1 MSIKNDYQK
10 KNDSSSAKA
19 SEDKEEVEFDFGIG
33 KISFGG
39 LFQGIG
45 NLIDLVSKM
54 EEEGKGEVRRE
65 GGFTSSSG
73 RVKAVYGFS
82 IKTGLGGKPTIEP
95 FGNVKKT
102 PKGPVVEEERQ
113 PLVDVFDEKK
123 HVLVIIEL
131 PGVEEKNISTQI
143 KGDILTLS
151 AVSSDRKYYKEVVLP
166 KDVDASSLK
175 SKYKNGVLEI
185 RIEKK

>member
-1 MSIKNDYQK
+1 MSIKDDK
-10 KNDSSSAKA
+10 
-19 SEDKEEVEFDFGIG
+19 KEENDKAEIDFGVG
-33 KISFGG
+33 KISLGG

-45 NLIDLVSKM
+45 NVIDLVSKM
-54 EEEGKGEVRRE
+54 EKEGKGETKQDGE
-65 GGFTSSSG
+65 FTSPSG

-82 IKTGLGGKPTIEP
+82 VKTSVGGKPVVEP
-95 FGNVKKT
+95 FGNVRKT

-113 PLVDVFDEKK
+113 PLVDVFDEKD

-131 PGVEEKNISTQI
+131 PGIEKEKINAQV

-151 AVSSDRKYYKEVVLP
+151 ATSGERKYYKEVILP
-166 KDVDASSLK
+166 KDVDAGTLK

-185 RIEKK
+185 RIDKK

>member
-10 KNDSSSAKA
+10 KKD
-19 SEDKEEVEFDFGIG
+19 EEVEFDFGLC

-45 NLIDLVSKM
+45 SVIDLVSKM
-54 EEEGKGEVRRE
+54 EEEGKGEAKRKGE
-65 GGFTSSSG
+65 FTSPSG

-82 IKTGLGGKPTIEP
+82 VKTNVGGKPVVEP
-95 FGNVKKT
+95 FGNVRKT

-113 PLVDVFDEKK
+113 PLVDVFDEKE

-151 AVSSDRKYYKEVVLP
+151 AMSSDRKYYKEVVLP
-166 KDVDASSLK
+166 KDVDAGTLK

>member
-1 MSIKNDYQK
+1 MSIKDDK
-10 KNDSSSAKA
+10 
-19 SEDKEEVEFDFGIG
+19 KEEKDKAEIDFGIG

-45 NLIDLVSKM
+45 SVIDLVSKM
-54 EEEGKGEVRRE
+54 EEEGKGETKRE
-65 GGFTSSSG
+65 GEFTSPSG

-82 IKTGLGGKPTIEP
+82 VKTGVGGKPTVEP
-95 FGNVKKT
+95 FGNVRKT

-113 PLVDVFDEKK
+113 PLVDVFDEKD

-131 PGVEEKNISTQI
+131 PGVEKEQISAEV

-151 AVSSDRKYYKEVVLP
+151 AATGERKYYKEVILP
-166 KDVDASSLK
+166 KDVDAGTLK

>member
-10 KNDSSSAKA
+10 KKD
-19 SEDKEEVEFDFGIG
+19 EEVEFDFGMG

-39 LFQGIG
+39 LFKGIG
-45 NLIDLVSKM
+45 SVIDLVSKM
-54 EEEGKGEVRRE
+54 EEEGKGETSRE
-65 GGFTSSSG
+65 GEFTSPSG

-82 IKTGLGGKPTIEP
+82 VKTSVGGKPVVEP
-95 FGNVKKT
+95 FGNVRKT

-113 PLVDVFDEKK
+113 PLVDVFDEKE

-151 AVSSDRKYYKEVVLP
+151 AVSSDRKYYKEVILP
-166 KDVDASSLK
+166 KDVDAGTLK

>member
-1 MSIKNDYQK
+1 MSVKKNYQK
-10 KNDSSSAKA
+10 KKD
-19 SEDKEEVEFDFGIG
+19 EEIEFDFGLG

-45 NLIDLVSKM
+45 NVIDLVSKM

-65 GGFTSSSG
+65 GGFTSPSG

-82 IKTGLGGKPTIEP
+82 IKTGLSGKPTVEP

-113 PLVDVFDEKK
+113 PLVDLFDEKD

-131 PGVEEKNISTQI
+131 PGVEKEHIDTKI

-151 AVSSDRKYYKEVVLP
+151 ADDGDRKYYKEVVLP
-166 KDVDASSLK
+166 KNVDASTLK

-185 RIEKK
+185 RIDKK

>member
-1 MSIKNDYQK
+1 MSVKKDYQK
-10 KNDSSSAKA
+10 KKDEKI
-19 SEDKEEVEFDFGIG
+19 EFDFGLG

-45 NLIDLVSKM
+45 SVIDLVSKM
-54 EEEGKGEVRRE
+54 EEEGKREVKRE
-65 GGFTSSSG
+65 GEFTSPSG

-82 IKTGLGGKPTIEP
+82 VKTSVGGKPVVEP
-95 FGNVKKT
+95 FGNVRKT

-113 PLVDVFDEKK
+113 PLVDVFDEKD

-131 PGVEEKNISTQI
+131 PGVEEKQISTQI

-151 AVSSDRKYYKEVVLP
+151 AVSSDRKYYKEVILP
-166 KDVDASSLK
+166 KDVDHGTLK
-175 SKYKNGVLEI
+175 NKYKNGVLEI
-185 RIEKK
+185 RINKK

>member
-1 MSIKNDYQK
+1 MSLK
-10 KNDSSSAKA
+10 KD
-19 SEDKEEVEFDFGIG
+19 EFDFGLG

-45 NLIDLVSKM
+45 SVIDLVSKM
-54 EEEGKGEVRRE
+54 AAEANGETKRE
-65 GGFTSSSG
+65 GEFTSPSG
-73 RVKAVYGFS
+73 RVKAVYGFTV
-82 IKTGLGGKPTIEP
+82 KTGLGGKPTVEP

-102 PKGPVVEEERQ
+102 PQGPVVEPERQ
-113 PLVDVFDEKK
+113 PLVDVFDETD

-143 KGDILTLS
+143 KGDILT
-151 AVSSDRKYYKEVVLP
+151 VSGDDGDRKYYKEVVLP
-166 KDVDASSLK
+166 KNIAAGSLK

-185 RIEKK
+185 RIDKKA

>member
-1 MSIKNDYQK
+1 MSIKDDK
-10 KNDSSSAKA
+10 
-19 SEDKEEVEFDFGIG
+19 KEENDKAEIDFGLG

-45 NLIDLVSKM
+45 SVIDLVSKM
-54 EEEGKGEVRRE
+54 EEEGKREVKRE
-65 GGFTSSSG
+65 GEFTSPSG

-82 IKTGLGGKPTIEP
+82 VKTSVGGKPVVEP
-95 FGNVKKT
+95 FGNVRKT

-113 PLVDVFDEKK
+113 PLVDVFDEKD

-131 PGVEEKNISTQI
+131 PGVEEKQISTQI

-151 AVSSDRKYYKEVVLP
+151 AVSSDRKYYKEVILP
-166 KDVDASSLK
+166 KDVDHGTLK
-175 SKYKNGVLEI
+175 NKYKNGVLEI
-185 RIEKK
+185 RINKK